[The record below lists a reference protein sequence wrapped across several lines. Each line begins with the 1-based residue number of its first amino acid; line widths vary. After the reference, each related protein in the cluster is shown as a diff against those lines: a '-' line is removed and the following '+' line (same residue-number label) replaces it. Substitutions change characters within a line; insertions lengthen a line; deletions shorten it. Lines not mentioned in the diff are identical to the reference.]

1 MDRLCQWQTYRKPGR
16 RNRWTRTDQAQDLH
30 KEIREQHYCNS
41 SSDKCGTRMCW
52 NSDRSHR
59 WKHEYHTQPR
69 PPQPPLIA
77 SFKNWK
83 GYSKLVRALKRWKQ
97 TSARHEPELNTPG
110 SSRQASPMMKGT
122 RTKKRKANRMGYQ
135 EHRYAGSIY
144 DTDAL
149 QSLRTQLANTRQL

>member
-1 MDRLCQWQTYRKPGR
+1 MEQWDTNHRRVPITRLYNPASDTINHINRSDMDRLCQWQTYRKPGR

-41 SSDKCGTRMCW
+41 SSDKCGTMMCW

-110 SSRQASPMMKGT
+110 SSRQA
-122 RTKKRKANRMGYQ
+122 
-135 EHRYAGSIY
+135 
-144 DTDAL
+144 
-149 QSLRTQLANTRQL
+149 